1 MKKVLAYV
9 VLVLA
14 MIGLVAC
21 GDSNSGYTAD
31 YEVLSID
38 ELRAADQ
45 VEVTFKI
52 QFGDI
57 IQQEINRMAEAF
69 MEEYPN
75 VKITVNIMSGSYDDM
90 KKQTIEDINS
100 GDAPTMTVGYADHFA
115 EYLISNA
122 IVPLDGFINDPNVGY
137 TSEELEDFLPG
148 FIAEGR
154 QFDKKGSYF
163 SIPFNKS
170 TEALYYNKDFFD
182 EFNLKVP
189 ETWDELDS
197 TCAQIMDI
205 VKDIQ
210 DGQYSWLGDI
220 QNNIEIGE
228 FVPMLYDS
236 NGNLFTTSIH
246 QWGGEYTSSIYK
258 SNGVVDVQKGQ
269 LKFNTDKNAKQAMTD
284 LQNLANKGYFNL
296 PDSLELNYGS
306 YALNPGKALMN
317 IGSTGG
323 SSYYSSAI
331 CEIGVAPTLYKSAD
345 KKYVLQQGTNLCIF
359 SQASDLEKLAA
370 WLFIKE
376 LVTPENTA
384 KFAMATGYMPVRQSA
399 YDLPEYTEFLQGRS
413 LAAKVLR
420 ATSAYTSNGWNYFV
434 DAAWAGSATVRTECG
449 TALSSILIDG
459 ADIQKAIDDAV
470 GRIG

>member
-1 MKKVLAYV
+1 
-9 VLVLA
+9 
-14 MIGLVAC
+14 
-21 GDSNSGYTAD
+21 
-31 YEVLSID
+31 
-38 ELRAADQ
+38 
-45 VEVTFKI
+45 
-52 QFGDI
+52 
-57 IQQEINRMAEAF
+57 
-69 MEEYPN
+69 
-75 VKITVNIMSGSYDDM
+75 
-90 KKQTIEDINS
+90 
-100 GDAPTMTVGYADHFA
+100 
-115 EYLISNA
+115 
-122 IVPLDGFINDPNVGY
+122 
-137 TSEELEDFLPG
+137 
-148 FIAEGR
+148 
-154 QFDKKGSYF
+154 
-163 SIPFNKS
+163 
-170 TEALYYNKDFFD
+170 
-182 EFNLKVP
+182 
-189 ETWDELDS
+189 
-197 TCAQIMDI
+197 MDI

-236 NGNLFTTSIH
+236 NGNLFTTSIY